1 MLAGMAGGTQ
11 NDYRGLENPG
21 FHYPLDYVCQ
31 TFQLWYYS
39 DFQVMPA
46 AGGINN
52 QDPQWLADMTLILRL
67 KSARETLKAAKKGK
81 EKPLTFA
88 QLAGQG
94 VR

>member
-1 MLAGMAGGTQ
+1 MAGGTS

-39 DFQVMPA
+39 DFQVMPE
-46 AGGINN
+46 AGGLNQ
-52 QDPQWLADMTLILRL
+52 QDPQWLADMTTLLRL
-67 KSARETLKAAKKGK
+67 KAAREKLGAGSKQKTPTMAELFGK
-81 EKPLTFA
+81 
-88 QLAGQG
+88 G